1 VNPDEYD
8 DWLMEQSAQRAD
20 RRRRAMV
27 GLLVFAMAAVVVLPV
42 IQIFL

>member
-1 VNPDEYD
+1 MNPDEYD
-8 DWLMEQSAQRAD
+8 EWLMERSGQRAD

-42 IQIFL
+42 IQIFV